1 MRGTKDFKIEP
12 GVKAPSDVVIRA
24 GVNPNFFTRI
34 LPGMFDPLT
43 RGKIAEL
50 FGIVSNLTP
59 DDILDGKVVVIDIP
73 IAKYREVGQ
82 YAALI
87 WAQLFQRTVDRRG
100 YEVPGGRPVFY
111 GKTRLI
117 TSRLSKMHCFKP
129 QRDPRAFP

>member
-1 MRGTKDFKIEP
+1 VRGTKDFKIEP
-12 GVKAPSDVVIRA
+12 GVKAPSDVVIGA

-82 YAALI
+82 LEIDAVV
-87 WAQLFQRTVDRRG
+87 RKTVLYRNAW
-100 YEVPGGRPVFY
+100 P
-111 GKTRLI
+111 KNQ
-117 TSRLSKMHCFKP
+117 SSKSLAK
-129 QRDPRAFP
+129 Q